1 VVGADVLILASV
13 ALASALSSLALSK
26 RYKHVAAY
34 IALGLA
40 GAAGLW
46 IGVFPRVL
54 HLLPA
59 NY

>member
-1 VVGADVLILASV
+1 
-13 ALASALSSLALSK
+13 
-26 RYKHVAAY
+26 VAAY

-54 HLLPA
+54 VLLPA